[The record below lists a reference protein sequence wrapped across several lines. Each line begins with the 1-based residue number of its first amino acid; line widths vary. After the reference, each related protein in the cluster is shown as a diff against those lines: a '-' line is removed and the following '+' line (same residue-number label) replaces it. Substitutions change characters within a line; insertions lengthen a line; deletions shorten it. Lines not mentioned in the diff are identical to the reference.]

1 MFRDIAYITTDY
13 TVRVQD
19 GFLIFRWW
27 RKYVPK
33 DASEDLSHSD
43 TRASIQ
49 LNGFEYHVYNR
60 SSVYRDL
67 ENKFCLEPK
76 LFGTE
81 AADED
86 LDSSVHK
93 NAKDPDQRPK
103 ILNSDDVGKKG
114 KDWRDLVPV
123 IKVDISSGKV
133 VFGNRTLPRTL
144 VISFEEARCTYSTKP
159 AACSLDHWMH
169 SLKCKAENFKV
180 LLASSPKYTGLRD
193 EPPRFMGEGFVV
205 ASSNEVDVYYYM
217 DESGFVPENQ
227 TMATDENNSLSNEH
241 WDNSSSTLP
250 EWGMNIKCGKGT
262 NFCYGPW
269 ADRQREQ
276 IYKFFYPCDYQDNK
290 PTPSPKPGDKR
301 EAPLFRLR
309 LSTQHNSTLD
319 LLYSKQKKTEA
330 IHLEM
335 DPGTNF
341 EVKIPWNCSS
351 DGFTTNFNGT
361 FMKPEATTSLPYR
374 DLIRCETLHINLDM
388 KYPLKWN
395 HHQEWN
401 FRFTGSKTSLNF
413 IFAHKWF
420 FQDMIDDWS
429 SKLPPDLLFYVP
441 YTWKFEF
448 ILKEFE
454 LITLANEFNWIDTS
468 SSDTENTLLSIC
480 GCNLNVK
487 FDIPFT
493 EFLPSIIPYLFEIR
507 GEKLDLA
514 IYLPQ
519 TTTSR
524 DILWSLDS
532 NAKIVSRD
540 GQNVWKKELNKGK
553 WRSDKNGC
561 SYEDGWIDCWTAP
574 QVLLDIKF
582 DYHAT
587 PIPGPCPEADI
598 SDADKENDLLNP
610 LRVPSNVLP
619 AILPEDPTSI
629 DTILETFD
637 PGTMKADKCAVKLR
651 ADSSTAYLYGT
662 LLRLFMHVKEN
673 LFGEDQQFTPMDNS
687 TTGKTASFHLAGKI
701 KNERSKSNV
710 TLDVKQDMLDI
721 SDEFDP
727 RMYRPIEVI
736 LDISVTNLI
745 AHLMKHCSELD
756 PPCPFLTVEHLF
768 CEMDKTYRETRL
780 QVQLSPIVLRC
791 SDVTSNVKGGRPN
804 PKPTKENVVTDE
816 QLSQGHCLLTGFQFR
831 GNAMFSE
838 LDRPLGSDTLEYSWL
853 IEVQCG
859 TIMGKISASQLY
871 NIVVAAESLIFLAV
885 DKENVLKHPR
895 SYKLCQHTE
904 NQKECSYNNQ
914 ENEMCHTVEDL
925 KYRLVR
931 FSADALD
938 LTVVEKA
945 NSALRIQACP
955 LRFSTCNLHGLQA
968 IQGFTAIVNDI
979 RIQQYISSNFPLN
992 RSDNDQQIHH
1002 QDIWIES
1009 GVIKLG
1015 PVHIEGALSG
1025 HSSSNLNIQSYQ
1037 HKFLQK
1043 HDHKTKRLWFLWQ
1056 KAILKSIG
1064 VPKEAMGNCGC
1075 IGGCSFFG
1083 LNENGIRFFSP
1094 CHTDISRRRNV
1105 AIPTLGDKL
1114 KNPGYG
1120 QSIIRNRY
1128 LNVNNKKLFRSAFE
1142 NIEEHILPPK
1152 WPQSNREP
1160 VKLPFC
1166 PDYRTHRSSSSNN
1179 SGDTP
1184 SHPKYHRSF
1193 SGKHGTPTSEI
1204 SNHTNIGSLSID
1216 NRRYRSSS
1224 AGVTSTDRQHSF
1236 LVKKSSAIHENDPL
1250 LINSNLQHPANSA
1263 ITRDLNTPAGE
1274 EEPDFKPTKTNLYEK
1289 NRAHSVNEVHPE
1301 DKESCAV
1308 ENSRH
1313 PMVRTESLVSDVLS
1327 FYSLDGEDAL
1337 SNSKISIG
1345 GSNSVPVSPRI
1356 SLLSS
1361 EGTSSNINTATNYY
1375 TANSG
1380 LEWNSGPLGSK
1391 STQYESA
1398 EDRTISIPNT
1408 ESEISSITLSPTSTQ
1423 YQTASQG
1430 YSSPRD
1436 ISISSCN
1443 APGDSTS
1450 SQISFDTA
1458 TLQPESPIPN
1468 DNDTKQRLAKNSSF
1482 QLGIA
1487 SSGQEDTVSRTLSDG
1502 SYISAQSDNDE
1513 FSLVNLQLQV
1523 EKPITESPLLMS
1535 SYISHLTQLR
1545 CSNWNS
1551 NMSNYPE
1558 EVSRCS
1564 NIQGEVKNSHTLSV
1578 DTALNSPTDY
1588 FPMFDVI
1595 EEGFSSINMVDK
1607 DADTEEFGSNFTCFK
1622 SKHADPSINIHDQSN
1637 DSSENSPKSTSDGH
1651 EEMSLLVDSNTAK
1664 TTLIVKFRGSVD
1676 IVLSPVVLESF
1687 QRMFESITPVFQ
1699 TLHPLSVINHLH
1711 SAALDRVES
1720 KNTLKKE
1727 KSLELQ
1733 DKLVVDTTG
1742 RDGGRIHGL
1751 TKGLMG
1757 RKLRT
1762 SAKENPGNAP
1772 TEMVRTFEKSI
1783 SSYVEASLHL
1793 PKVNLMVLQA
1803 AVVEDMCSFSA
1814 LDTVRDITCVSL
1826 LALSIRETTFQF
1838 CKMSQSKKAVQVYLQ
1853 KQRIMSSRGRKKS
1866 KYKIAAITDTRQN
1879 EPMAFESSETQREE
1893 ILLTGSLQKMHAQLR
1908 RLKNDSSILKDASI
1922 TAIPHNK
1929 SKVFFEYVNIPRL
1942 SSFRTNTPVDGEDHG
1957 SIIKRNLASEPVK
1970 RNPLMNDSEGI
1981 TKNEDAR
1988 LGFNMCECGF
1998 EGISVKVAKRSSN
2011 QEDLPETSHQSPCEE
2026 TAFGINGE
2034 RNPEDKSK
2042 LPDCTAIN
2050 IENEDRN
2057 ASCADLKD
2065 NAINE
2070 NQSEST
2076 HSPEK
2081 KMAPHHIP
2089 KRGEES
2095 VHNYE
2100 EENTNTSVAKNANS
2114 DSYDASKEENIV
2126 ESNIDKGTEDDTG
2139 STPEVKLANE
2149 SSEHGAEE
2157 YIQGHGGKHS
2167 SSSGSVQLNTSWFN
2181 FAAPP
2186 KTPISRKIDFTKMDW
2201 NLLSTASPSIDVWFN
2216 AVDRLQKTVSNCL
2229 SQVSLH
2235 YISFGCVP

>member
-1 MFRDIAYITTDY
+1 MFRDIAYITSDY

-60 SSVYRDL
+60 SSVYREL
-67 ENKFCLEPK
+67 EKKFCLEPK
-76 LFGTE
+76 LFGPE
-81 AADED
+81 KSDDD
-86 LDSSVHK
+86 LDSSDNK
-93 NAKDPDQRPK
+93 SDNDPNQRTQ
-103 ILNSDDVGKKG
+103 ILNSEGVGKKG
-114 KDWRDLVPV
+114 KNWRDLVPV

-144 VISFEEARCTYSTKP
+144 VVSFEEARCTYSTKP

-193 EPPRFMGEGFVV
+193 EPPRYMGQGGFVV

-217 DESGFVPENQ
+217 DEPGYVQESQVPTTNENDPTYAQ
-227 TMATDENNSLSNEH
+227 ENWEPCGG
-241 WDNSSSTLP
+241 TLP

-269 ADRQREQ
+269 ADRQREL
-276 IYKFFYPCDYQDNK
+276 IYKFFYPVDYQDNK
-290 PTPSPKPGDKR
+290 PTPVPKQGDKR
-301 EAPLFRLR
+301 EAPIFRLR
-309 LSTQHNSTLD
+309 ISTQHNSTLE
-319 LLYSKQKKTEA
+319 LYFSNHKSKRTEN
-330 IHLEM
+330 IHLQM

-341 EVKIPWNCSS
+341 EIKIPWNCSS

-361 FMKPEATTSLPYR
+361 LMKPEATTSLPYR
-374 DLIRCETLHINLDM
+374 DLIRCETLHIDLNM

-395 HHQEWN
+395 EHQEWN

-429 SKLPPDLLFYVP
+429 SNVPPDLLYYVP

-448 ILKEFE
+448 ILNEFE

-468 SSDTENTLLSIC
+468 STDTENTLLSIC
-480 GCNLNVK
+480 GSSLTVK
-487 FDIPFT
+487 FDMPYT
-493 EFLPSIIPYLFEIR
+493 EFLPQIIPFFFQIR
-507 GEKLDLA
+507 GQKLDLA

-519 TTTSR
+519 TTSSR

-532 NAKIVSRD
+532 NAKIATRD
-540 GQNVWKKELNKGK
+540 GQNIWKKELNKGK

-561 SYEDGWIDCWTAP
+561 SYDDGWIDCWTAP
-574 QVLLDIKF
+574 KVILDIKF
-582 DYHAT
+582 DFHAT
-587 PIPGPCPEADI
+587 PIPGPYPEADI
-598 SDADKENDLLNP
+598 SETDKENDLLHP
-610 LRVPSNVLP
+610 LRVPSNTLP
-619 AILPEDPTSI
+619 TTSPEDNLE
-629 DTILETFD
+629 TILESFD
-637 PGTMKADKCAVKLR
+637 PATMIADKCTVKLR

-673 LFGEDQQFTPMDNS
+673 LFGEDQQFTTMDNS
-687 TTGKTASFHLAGKI
+687 TAGKNVSFHIGGKT
-701 KNERSKSNV
+701 KNDRTKSTA
-710 TLDVKQDMLDI
+710 TLDMKPDMLDI

-745 AHLMKHCSELD
+745 AHLMKHCSEFD
-756 PPCPFLTVEHLF
+756 PPCPYLTVEQLY

-780 QVQLSPIVLRC
+780 QVQLSPIVLRS
-791 SDVTSNVKGGRPN
+791 SDVPSHINGSRPIPKSNKRN
-804 PKPTKENVVTDE
+804 LFADE
-816 QLSQGHCLLTGFQFR
+816 QASQGHCLLTGFQFR

-859 TIMGKISASQLY
+859 TIIGKMSASQLY
-871 NIVVAAESLIFLAV
+871 NIVVAAESLLFLAV

-914 ENEMCHTVEDL
+914 ETELCHTVEDL

-938 LTVVEKA
+938 FTIVEKA

-955 LRFSTCNLHGLQA
+955 LRLATCNLHGLQA
-968 IQGFTAIVNDI
+968 IQGITAIVNDI
-979 RIQQYISSNFPLN
+979 RLQQYISSNFPLN
-992 RSDNDQQIHH
+992 RSDYDQQIHH

-1009 GVIKLG
+1009 GVIKFG
-1015 PVHIEGALSG
+1015 PINIEGSLSG
-1025 HSSSNLNIQSYQ
+1025 HSSSDHNNKSYQ

-1043 HDHKTKRLWFLWQ
+1043 HDQKTKRLWFLWP
-1056 KAILKSIG
+1056 KAIIKDKG

-1094 CHTDISRRRNV
+1094 CHTDISRRHNV
-1105 AIPTLGDKL
+1105 AIPSLGDNS
-1114 KNPGYG
+1114 KNPRFG
-1120 QSIIRNRY
+1120 QSIIHNRH
-1128 LNVNNKKLFRSAFE
+1128 LNINNKKLFKYVYE
-1142 NIEEHILPPK
+1142 NIEEPFLPPK
-1152 WPQSNREP
+1152 WPQCNREP
-1160 VKLPFC
+1160 DKLAFC

-1193 SGKHGTPTSEI
+1193 SGKHGTPTSEF
-1204 SNHTNIGSLSID
+1204 SNQSRLGGLSVD
-1216 NRRYRSSS
+1216 VRKYRSSS
-1224 AGVTSTDRQHSF
+1224 ACVNSVDRPQTAN
-1236 LVKKSSAIHENDPL
+1236 VKNSSAIHIKEMASAEPTHQFATDPVH
-1250 LINSNLQHPANSA
+1250 SNGHRNILGQ
-1263 ITRDLNTPAGE
+1263 
-1274 EEPDFKPTKTNLYEK
+1274 EEPDFKSIETNIDITVRPK
-1289 NRAHSVNEVHPE
+1289 SVNEIHLA
-1301 DKESCAV
+1301 ESQNCSAQD
-1308 ENSRH
+1308 SRH

-1327 FYSLDGEDAL
+1327 FYSLDGEDAI
-1337 SNSKISIG
+1337 SGSKISIG

-1361 EGTSSNINTATNYY
+1361 EGTSNINSATNYFS
-1375 TANSG
+1375 ANSG
-1380 LEWNSGPLGSK
+1380 PEWHSGSLGSK
-1391 STQYESA
+1391 STQFESA
-1398 EDRTISIPNT
+1398 DDKTLSLQNT
-1408 ESEISSITLSPTSTQ
+1408 NSEISSITLSPTSTQ

-1430 YSSPRD
+1430 YSSPKD
-1436 ISISSCN
+1436 LSISLSD
-1443 APGDSTS
+1443 APRDSTS

-1458 TLQPESPIPN
+1458 TLQPETPLPE
-1468 DNDTKQRLAKNSSF
+1468 DTDTRQSRMNVRSV
-1482 QLGIA
+1482 QLGRV
-1487 SSGQEDTVSRTLSDG
+1487 SSGRDDTVSRTLSDG
-1502 SYISAQSDNDE
+1502 SYISAQSENDE

-1551 NMSNYPE
+1551 SVSSYPE
-1558 EVSRCS
+1558 EITTSS
-1564 NIQGEVKNSHTLSV
+1564 NTAEELKS
-1578 DTALNSPTDY
+1578 DTSLTSGIKSPLDY

-1595 EEGFSSINMVDK
+1595 EEGFSNINMVDK
-1607 DADTEEFGSNFTCFK
+1607 DVDIESDDCAHSFTNFK
-1622 SKHADPSINIHDQSN
+1622 DDVSRNVSN
-1637 DSSENSPKSTSDGH
+1637 DPDSESSEKSPRNFSDAH
-1651 EEMSLLVDSNTAK
+1651 EEMSLTVDSNTAK
-1664 TTLIVKFRGSVD
+1664 TTLVVKFRGSVD

-1687 QRMFESITPVFQ
+1687 QRMFESVTPLFQ

-1720 KNTLKKE
+1720 KNSLKKE

-1733 DKLVVDTTG
+1733 DKLVIDTTG

-1751 TKGLMG
+1751 TKGLIS

-1762 SAKENPGNAP
+1762 NVKENLGNAP
-1772 TEMVRTFEKSI
+1772 TEIVRTFEKSI

-1814 LDTVRDITCVSL
+1814 LDAVRDITCVSL
-1826 LALSIRETTFQF
+1826 LAVSIRETTFQF

-1866 KYKIAAITDTRQN
+1866 KYKVAAITDSRQN
-1879 EPMAFESSETQREE
+1879 EPLAFESSETQREE

-1929 SKVFFEYVNIPRL
+1929 SKVFFEYVNIPKL
-1942 SSFRTNTPVDGEDHG
+1942 SSFRTNTPVDGEDPAPVM
-1957 SIIKRNLASEPVK
+1957 KRNLASGPLK
-1970 RNPLMNDSEGI
+1970 RNPLLNDSDLGA
-1981 TKNEDAR
+1981 KNEDAR

-1998 EGISVKVAKRSSN
+1998 EGINVKVAKRSSN
-2011 QEDLPETSHQSPCEE
+2011 QEDIPEPSNQSPSEE
-2026 TAFGINGE
+2026 NAFNIKE
-2034 RNPEDKSK
+2034 ESQDEVSTK
-2042 LPDCTAIN
+2042 LPDTTIIKIEDDTN
-2050 IENEDRN
+2050 ENEPIPEDFKHSSN
-2057 ASCADLKD
+2057 YEQS
-2065 NAINE
+2065 NE
-2070 NQSEST
+2070 SMRMGKKKT
-2076 HSPEK
+2076 SPQY
-2081 KMAPHHIP
+2081 IP

-2095 VHNYE
+2095 VHNYKGDEQE
-2100 EENTNTSVAKNANS
+2100 EKNDTTRHSRENKKNSVV
-2114 DSYDASKEENIV
+2114 DSKIDNGSEEDN
-2126 ESNIDKGTEDDTG
+2126 G
-2139 STPEVKLANE
+2139 STPEVKYINE
-2149 SSEHGAEE
+2149 SSEHGATDE
-2157 YIQGHGGKHS
+2157 YNQGHGGKHS
-2167 SSSGSVQLNTSWFN
+2167 SSSGSVQLKTSWFN

-2216 AVDRLQKTVSNCL
+2216 AVDRLQKDVSECL
-2229 SQVSLH
+2229 TQVRIELDW
-2235 YISFGCVP
+2235 Y